1 MKGRYKMVEAVETM
15 DGWYSLHDL
24 RTMDWTSWKLTTSE
38 ARQEAITEFENL
50 LDEWDAVEERE
61 EGSHVMYNVIGQ
73 KADFMFMFLRPTM
86 EELADLET
94 AFNKTSVDTFIF
106 PASTNLSVF
115 EFYIFHPIKIE

>member
-73 KADFMFMFLRPTM
+73 KAEDRKSTRLNSSHV
-86 EELADLET
+86 A
-94 AFNKTSVDTFIF
+94 TSY
-106 PASTNLSVF
+106 AVF
-115 EFYIFHPIKIE
+115 CFKRKKLP